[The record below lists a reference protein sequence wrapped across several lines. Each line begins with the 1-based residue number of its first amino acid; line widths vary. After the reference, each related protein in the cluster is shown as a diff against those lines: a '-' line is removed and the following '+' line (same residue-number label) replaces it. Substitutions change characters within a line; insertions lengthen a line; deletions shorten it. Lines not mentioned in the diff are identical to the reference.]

1 MASDA
6 IAVDKAVPIEG
17 DKAETPPAETEA
29 SLFSSYIGLSFALFL
44 GLLPKLS
51 LSYVSSLQ
59 SRNRILATKLFEAE
73 DQLRT
78 LRSRGKE
85 DAKANARVAEI
96 FAGHRARWQQEDR
109 RLLLRVDAAEAEISG
124 LRARLEETER
134 ERANLNAALQRLERE
149 VAERDEM
156 LEFMARKEEGGG
168 GGLDSV
174 EDSGTGGGF
183 TRVRVPEER
192 LLARNGKLVAIQQNS
207 NERELFMPSEGM
219 KQWTDQSSGWQNM
232 LYDSLDTTNSMK
244 HLVARRESPW
254 KVDSESSGISTKLKL
269 LEEELVY
276 LEKVGAGDLSKI
288 TSLMRKQAKRYQ
300 SLAGKVDALCRKM
313 RMNEP
318 CDPTLTPEFRTQR
331 QTEFLLEAFR
341 LQNCAS
347 ETRQK
352 LSSVQAESI
361 RRPLGDGLTAEAKS
375 SARKSLDS
383 VRNKFKE
390 IQRSLEIW
398 LARTMGDLEGILAR
412 DGASR
417 VREYCLSPFPFVY

>member
-6 IAVDKAVPIEG
+6 IAVGEAVAIEG
-17 DKAETPPAETEA
+17 DKAEAPPAETEA

-134 ERANLNAALQRLERE
+134 ERADLNAAIERLERE

-156 LEFMARKEEGGG
+156 LEFMTRKEEVGGV
-168 GGLDSV
+168 GLDLV

-207 NERELFMPSEGM
+207 NGRELFMPSEGM
-219 KQWTDQSSGWQNM
+219 KQWSDQSSGWQVRVSVLPM
-232 LYDSLDTTNSMK
+232 LL
-244 HLVARRESPW
+244 
-254 KVDSESSGISTKLKL
+254 
-269 LEEELVY
+269 
-276 LEKVGAGDLSKI
+276 
-288 TSLMRKQAKRYQ
+288 
-300 SLAGKVDALCRKM
+300 
-313 RMNEP
+313 
-318 CDPTLTPEFRTQR
+318 
-331 QTEFLLEAFR
+331 
-341 LQNCAS
+341 
-347 ETRQK
+347 
-352 LSSVQAESI
+352 
-361 RRPLGDGLTAEAKS
+361 
-375 SARKSLDS
+375 
-383 VRNKFKE
+383 
-390 IQRSLEIW
+390 
-398 LARTMGDLEGILAR
+398 
-412 DGASR
+412 
-417 VREYCLSPFPFVY
+417 